1 MTEVQIFFVWCFMFC
16 SPIIC
21 IILFSIFNIIHEFN
35 KKCGVD
41 KIITLCNNIM
51 KVKEE
56 DYMGE
61 YDLGLMDG
69 RQEIAEEVLKMFN
82 ERTRR

>member
-21 IILFSIFNIIHEFN
+21 IILFSIFSIIHEFN

-41 KIITLCNNIM
+41 KIITLCNNLM
-51 KVKEE
+51 EFKEE
-56 DYMGE
+56 DDMGE

-69 RQEIAEEVLKMFN
+69 RQEIAEMVLKILN
-82 ERTRR
+82 ERPRK